1 MITKDF
7 LSFIRSILVKSKLEP
22 LLPTLTEICDSL
34 RCYNFLDQIKE
45 NSEIYHH
52 VFCPSEMFSWTYDI
66 FLKIVKP
73 SFSESG
79 SNKKNVEE
87 TVFKSLI
94 HMVECIFMNGK

>member
-7 LSFIRSILVKSKLEP
+7 LSFVRSMLVKSKLES
-22 LLPTLTEICDSL
+22 LLPTLTEICEGL

-45 NSEIYHH
+45 NSEIFHH

-87 TVFKSLI
+87 TVFKSFI
-94 HMVECIFMNGK
+94 YMVECIFMDGK